1 MVLLKYINGMN
12 NDMPWN
18 LLGNG
23 GINPATNFLG
33 TTDNHPLIIKTNGT
47 EAMHIDPS
55 SNIGI
60 GTGTPQVK
68 LHVKGNLTRLES
80 TDGVRKLDL
89 RADGMALSIEGTGAH
104 LSMNARGQNLYL
116 NQDGGNVGIGTTQ
129 PRTMLHVFDRISTGL
144 DFNSAGAITFFPPDG
159 FAWFHI
165 DNGPSGGRPLG
176 RLRFSFG
183 VNPGDHEVLSI
194 YQSGAVGIGT
204 GAQDPSIWG
213 EIFTVNGAADVN
225 GHGSFNG
232 YGEFNGN
239 GDFNGDLTVN
249 GTVTKA
255 GGGFKIDHPL
265 DPANKYLNHGFVES
279 DNMKNI
285 YDGVAVLNENGEATV
300 ELPEW
305 FEAVNHDVRY
315 QLTAIGAPGPNLY
328 IQHEISNNRFSIAG
342 GAKNMKVSWQVTGI
356 RKDPWA
362 KLHSLPTEEK
372 KQHNDQG
379 LYLHPDLYDQPQTKQ
394 MKSVHF
400 VKTIN
405 T

>member
-1 MVLLKYINGMN
+1 
-12 NDMPWN
+12 MPWN

-23 GINPATNFLG
+23 GTNPATNFVG
-33 TTDNHPLIIKTNGT
+33 TTGNHPLIIKTNGI

-55 SNIGI
+55 RNIGI
-60 GTGTPQVK
+60 GTGAPQVK
-68 LHVKGNLTRLES
+68 SHVKGNLTRLES

-89 RADGMALSIEGTGAH
+89 RADGVALGIESTGAS
-104 LSMNARGQNLYL
+104 LFVNVRGQNLYL

-129 PRTMLHVFDRISTGL
+129 PRTMLHVLDRISTGL
-144 DFNSAGAITFFPPDG
+144 DFTSAGAITFFPPDG

-176 RLRFSFG
+176 RLRLSYG

-204 GAQDPSIWG
+204 GARDPSTWG
-213 EIFTVNGAADVN
+213 ERLNVNGAADFN
-225 GHGSFNG
+225 GHGIFNG
-232 YGEFNGN
+232 Y
-239 GDFNGDLTVN
+239 GDFNGDGTFNGDLSVN

-285 YDGVAVLNENGEATV
+285 YDGVAVLDENGEATV

-305 FEAVNHDVRY
+305 FEAVNHEVRY

-342 GAKNMKVSWQVTGI
+342 GAKNMKVSWQVAGI

-362 KLHSLPTEEK
+362 KLHSLPTEEE
-372 KQHNDQG
+372 KQRDGQG

-394 MKSVHF
+394 MKSVRF
-400 VKTIN
+400 VKMTDA
-405 T
+405 